1 MGRRS
6 LPHSIFS
13 GNQKIMCAHHSQI
26 MSLLDAGKDTVAVE
40 TQDLGPPGLDAEPG
54 SCIFLLGGLG
64 ELGGERWLAGR
75 SCCGLPLQPFL

>member
-13 GNQKIMCAHHSQI
+13 GNQKIMCAHYSQI

-40 TQDLGPPGLDAEPG
+40 TQDLGPPPQVWMPNLEAVFFCLEVWESWEERG
-54 SCIFLLGGLG
+54 GGLG
-64 ELGGERWLAGR
+64 GHAVD
-75 SCCGLPLQPFL
+75 